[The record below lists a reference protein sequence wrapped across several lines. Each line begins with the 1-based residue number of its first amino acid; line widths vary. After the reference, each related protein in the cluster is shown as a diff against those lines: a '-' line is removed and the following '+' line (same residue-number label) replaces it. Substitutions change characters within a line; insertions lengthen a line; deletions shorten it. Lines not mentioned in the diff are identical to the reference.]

1 MTYDE
6 KQKKL
11 LKFLQIDKKKKQL
24 FPYFCGIKEHTLKFV
39 WGSIILHDYVQS
51 SSLSNCISIY
61 YIVPTE
67 NNNN

>member
-11 LKFLQIDKKKKQL
+11 LKFLQIDKKKK
-24 FPYFCGIKEHTLKFV
+24 LKFV